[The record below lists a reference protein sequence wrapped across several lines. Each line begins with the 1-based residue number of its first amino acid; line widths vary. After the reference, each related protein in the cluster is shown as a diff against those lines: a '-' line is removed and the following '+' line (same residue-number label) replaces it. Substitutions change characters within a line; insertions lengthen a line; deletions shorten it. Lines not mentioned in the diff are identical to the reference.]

1 MTEKKSDKLFNIAPL
16 TAKML
21 TGEPNLYAWARKWFI
36 LNTLATLA
44 GAVTGLAALIIAII
58 ALTS

>member
-1 MTEKKSDKLFNIAPL
+1 LAGDTHGGS
-16 TAKML
+16 
-21 TGEPNLYAWARKWFI
+21 GEVGEGGGRVVKQDNLYAWAKKWFI

-44 GAVTGLAALIIAII
+44 GALTGLAALVIAVI

>member
-1 MTEKKSDKLFNIAPL
+1 MKDNS
-16 TAKML
+16 
-21 TGEPNLYAWARKWFI
+21 LYSWARKWFI

-44 GAVTGLAALIIAII
+44 GAVTGLAALVIAVI

>member
-1 MTEKKSDKLFNIAPL
+1 VKQD
-16 TAKML
+16 
-21 TGEPNLYAWARKWFI
+21 NLYAWAKKWFI

-44 GAVTGLAALIIAII
+44 GALTGLAALVIAVI

>member
-1 MTEKKSDKLFNIAPL
+1 MKQD
-16 TAKML
+16 
-21 TGEPNLYAWARKWFI
+21 NLYAWAKKWFI

-44 GAVTGLAALIIAII
+44 GALTGLAALVIAVI